1 MDLRKYSVSEFSEML
16 ENEMKLNKEKCE
28 KIAKYY
34 EMKRDIKN
42 DLEIT
47 YKIVAPVEKNVYYR
61 RPLEMAYNYES
72 TLWGMKEAQISSF
85 TGVKNKEYFVNTI
98 NYCRAKYIKEA
109 IEEIIK
115 IKSIPEE
122 NEFSIYSEQEFVLDS
137 WMDYPKVYLL
147 EEWPEEDCHWKKEFL
162 DKTSVVFDDTR
173 EDNLKEKL
181 ALERKEKAENA
192 KKVGQLLG
200 E

>member
-72 TLWGMKEAQISSF
+72 TLWGMKEAQIILSQIQIRIS
-85 TGVKNKEYFVNTI
+85 
-98 NYCRAKYIKEA
+98 
-109 IEEIIK
+109 
-115 IKSIPEE
+115 
-122 NEFSIYSEQEFVLDS
+122 D
-137 WMDYPKVYLL
+137 
-147 EEWPEEDCHWKKEFL
+147 
-162 DKTSVVFDDTR
+162 
-173 EDNLKEKL
+173 
-181 ALERKEKAENA
+181 
-192 KKVGQLLG
+192 
-200 E
+200 

>member
-61 RPLEMAYNYES
+61 RPLEMAYNYPMRRKTPCCGECQ
-72 TLWGMKEAQISSF
+72 M
-85 TGVKNKEYFVNTI
+85 
-98 NYCRAKYIKEA
+98 
-109 IEEIIK
+109 EEVYRKRRRIIRK
-115 IKSIPEE
+115 I
-122 NEFSIYSEQEFVLDS
+122 
-137 WMDYPKVYLL
+137 
-147 EEWPEEDCHWKKEFL
+147 
-162 DKTSVVFDDTR
+162 
-173 EDNLKEKL
+173 
-181 ALERKEKAENA
+181 
-192 KKVGQLLG
+192 
-200 E
+200 

>member
-1 MDLRKYSVSEFSEML
+1 MDCYCIKGQDER
-16 ENEMKLNKEKCE
+16 
-28 KIAKYY
+28 AKARPCFCSASWY
-34 EMKRDIKN
+34 
-42 DLEIT
+42 LSCTQTVT

-147 EEWPEEDCHWKKEFL
+147 EEWPEEDCHYFHKIIPSAAGFMHFVMDGNTIMAGEEYIK
-162 DKTSVVFDDTR
+162 S
-173 EDNLKEKL
+173 NI
-181 ALERKEKAENA
+181 RKIR
-192 KKVGQLLG
+192 QRSW
-200 E
+200 

>member
-61 RPLEMAYNYES
+61 RPLEMAYNYGYAHGINQALVE
-72 TLWGMKEAQISSF
+72 LGFKHEKMKELY
-85 TGVKNKEYFVNTI
+85 K
-98 NYCRAKYIKEA
+98 C
-109 IEEIIK
+109 
-115 IKSIPEE
+115 
-122 NEFSIYSEQEFVLDS
+122 L
-137 WMDYPKVYLL
+137 
-147 EEWPEEDCHWKKEFL
+147 
-162 DKTSVVFDDTR
+162 
-173 EDNLKEKL
+173 
-181 ALERKEKAENA
+181 
-192 KKVGQLLG
+192 
-200 E
+200 

>member
-85 TGVKNKEYFVNTI
+85 TGVKNCKHY
-98 NYCRAKYIKEA
+98 R
-109 IEEIIK
+109 
-115 IKSIPEE
+115 
-122 NEFSIYSEQEFVLDS
+122 
-137 WMDYPKVYLL
+137 
-147 EEWPEEDCHWKKEFL
+147 KKDFYYVSNKKKFL
-162 DKTSVVFDDTR
+162 SQIQIRISD
-173 EDNLKEKL
+173 
-181 ALERKEKAENA
+181 
-192 KKVGQLLG
+192 
-200 E
+200 

>member
-1 MDLRKYSVSEFSEML
+1 MDLKKYSVSEFSEML

-98 NYCRAKYIKEA
+98 NYCRAKYIKFKSELV
-109 IEEIIK
+109 IELLKGEKDLNTIAT
-115 IKSIPEE
+115 E
-122 NEFSIYSEQEFVLDS
+122 NNIQ
-137 WMDYPKVYLL
+137 PNLL
-147 EEWPEEDCHWKKEFL
+147 RNWKKEFL

>member
-137 WMDYPKVYLL
+137 WMDYPKVYLFKRHFL
-147 EEWPEEDCHWKKEFL
+147 MNLIYCKHYRKKDFYYVSNKKKFL
-162 DKTSVVFDDTR
+162 SQIQIRISD
-173 EDNLKEKL
+173 
-181 ALERKEKAENA
+181 
-192 KKVGQLLG
+192 
-200 E
+200 

>member
-109 IEEIIK
+109 IEKIIK

-147 EEWPEEDCHWKKEFL
+147 EEWPEEDCHYF
-162 DKTSVVFDDTR
+162 
-173 EDNLKEKL
+173 
-181 ALERKEKAENA
+181 
-192 KKVGQLLG
+192 Q
-200 E
+200 